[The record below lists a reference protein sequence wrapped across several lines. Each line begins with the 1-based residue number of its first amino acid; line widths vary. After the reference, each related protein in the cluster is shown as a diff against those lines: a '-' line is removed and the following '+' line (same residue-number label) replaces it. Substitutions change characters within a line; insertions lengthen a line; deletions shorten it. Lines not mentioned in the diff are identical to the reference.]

1 MLNKLYKNPQRS
13 AYILIIL
20 MALFSTIYNAYLPL
34 HGDEAY
40 YWMWS
45 HHLQAGYYDHP
56 PMIALM
62 IYLTNFISESEWG
75 VRLVNVF
82 SFSIAAIYIFK
93 FTAELSDEKTALNA
107 ILIFLSVIIVNA
119 GYIITTTDAPTILFW
134 TISLYYSY
142 RAIFYGSWSEYIF
155 AGVALGLLMLSKY
168 TSILLISSIL
178 LFILLKRREILTNIK
193 FYAALMI
200 ALVIISPML
209 WWNYQHGWISFLFQ
223 LHHGASSEHKINLGT
238 FFTFIAAQ
246 FGVFSPVFAWVLFY
260 YLYKEKLFYKN
271 EKLFFIAL
279 SVVITIGL
287 FLYKSLFKNMELNFD
302 APAYI
307 GGVILVA
314 YVMTRRDMKKLFKIG
329 LGIALFFTILGR
341 YLFLFHLDI
350 IRTEMYKSDEI
361 VKRVATFAQPGDKFY
376 GDHLAVAAYLK
387 YYLPGHPDTDVATH
401 SRYSQYDMW
410 RKKDFLKDG
419 LVVTRNHKKDKEL
432 KKLYKNVELI
442 DTNVVVPKRR
452 VFYTYRVSEPILSE
466 K

>member
-1 MLNKLYKNPQRS
+1 MLENLYNNPKKS

-20 MALFSTIYNAYLPL
+20 MAFFSTIYNAYLPL

-56 PMIALM
+56 PMIAFM

-82 SFSIAAIYIFK
+82 SFSIAAVYIFK
-93 FTAELSDEKTALNA
+93 FTSELSDEKTALNA

-134 TISLYYSY
+134 TLSLYYSY
-142 RAIFYGSWSEYIF
+142 RAIFYGAWIEYIL
-155 AGVALGLLMLSKY
+155 AGVTLGLLMLSKY
-168 TSILLISSIL
+168 TSILLVSSIL
-178 LFILLKRREILTNIK
+178 LFILLKKREILTNIK
-193 FYAALMI
+193 FYTALLI
-200 ALVIISPML
+200 ALIIVSPMV
-209 WWNYQHGWISFLFQ
+209 WWNYQHDWISFLFQ
-223 LHHGASSEHKINLGT
+223 IHHGSSNGYKINLES
-238 FFTFIAAQ
+238 FFTFIAGQ
-246 FGVFSPVFAWVLFY
+246 FGIFSPVFAWILFY

-287 FLYKSLFKNMELNFD
+287 FLYKSLFKKMGLNFD

-314 YVMTRRDMKKLFKIG
+314 FVISQYGMTKLFKIG
-329 LGIALFFTILGR
+329 LGVALFFTILGR

-361 VKRVATFAQPGDKFY
+361 VKRVVTFAQPGDKFY

-410 RKKDFLKDG
+410 RKKGFLKDG
-419 LVVTRNHKKDKEL
+419 LVVMRNRRKDNEL

-452 VFYTYRVSEPILSE
+452 VFYTYRVSEPIQSQ

>member
-1 MLNKLYKNPQRS
+1 MLEKLYKNPKKS
-13 AYILIIL
+13 AYSLILL
-20 MALFSTIYNAYLPL
+20 MALFSAIYNAFIPL

-62 IYLTNFISESEWG
+62 IWFTNHISQAEWG

-82 SFSIAAIYIFK
+82 SFTVAAFYLFR
-93 FTAELSDEKTALNA
+93 FTKELSDEKTALNA

-134 TISLYYSY
+134 TLSLYYTY
-142 RAIFYGSWSEYIF
+142 RALFFGSWSEYIL
-155 AGVALGLLMLSKY
+155 AGIMLGLLMLSKY
-168 TSILLISSIL
+168 TSILLIFSIL
-178 LFILLKRREILTNIK
+178 LFILLKKRSILTNIK
-193 FYAALMI
+193 FYVAMLI
-200 ALVIISPML
+200 AFVIVFPMV
-209 WWNYQHGWISFLFQ
+209 WWNYQHDWISFLFQ
-223 LHHGASSEHKINLGT
+223 IHHGSSGESKINWES
-238 FFTFIAAQ
+238 FTAFIAGQ
-246 FGVFSPVFAWVLFY
+246 FGIFSPVFAWILFY
-260 YLYKEKLFYKN
+260 YLYKERLFYKN

-287 FLYKSLFKNMELNFD
+287 FLYKSLFKKMGLNFD

-307 GGVILVA
+307 GGTILVA
-314 YVMTRRDMKKLFKIG
+314 YVVSQYNLKKLFKIG
-329 LGIALFFTILGR
+329 LIVALIFTILGR

-350 IRTEMYKSDEI
+350 VRTEMYKSDAI
-361 VKRVATFAQPGDKFY
+361 FKRVASFAKPGDHFY
-376 GDHLAVAAYLK
+376 GDHLSTAAYLK

-410 RKKDFLKDG
+410 RKKDFLHDG
-419 LVVTRNHKKDKEL
+419 LVVVRKHRKDAEL
-432 KKLYKNVELI
+432 QKLYKHVELI

-452 VFYTYRVSEPILSE
+452 VFYTYRVSDPI
-466 K
+466 KK

>member
-1 MLNKLYKNPQRS
+1 MLEKLYKNPKKS
-13 AYILIIL
+13 AYTLIIL
-20 MALFSTIYNAYLPL
+20 MAIFSAIYNAFIPL

-56 PMIALM
+56 PMIAVM
-62 IYLTNFISESEWG
+62 IWLTDHISQSEWG
-75 VRLVNVF
+75 IRLVNVF
-82 SFSIAAIYIFK
+82 SFTITAFYVFK
-93 FTAELSDEKTALNA
+93 FTKELSDEKTALNA
-107 ILIFLSVIIVNA
+107 VLIFLSVIIVNA

-134 TISLYYSY
+134 TLTLYYTY
-142 RAIFYGSWSEYIF
+142 RAFFFGSWREYIL
-155 AGVALGLLMLSKY
+155 AGIMLGLLMMSKY
-168 TSILLISSIL
+168 TSILLIVTIL
-178 LFILLKRREILTNIK
+178 LFVALKKRDLFTNKK
-193 FYAALMI
+193 FYTAMLLALLI
-200 ALVIISPML
+200 VSPML
-209 WWNYQHGWISFLFQ
+209 WWNYQHDWISFAFQ
-223 LHHGASSEHKINLGT
+223 LHHGESSVFKINFGT

-314 YVMTRRDMKKLFKIG
+314 YVISKYNLKKTFKVG
-329 LGIALFFTILGR
+329 LIIALIFTIIGR
-341 YLFLFHLDI
+341 YMFLFHLDI
-350 IRTEMYKSDEI
+350 IRTEMYKSDAI
-361 VKRVATFAQPGDKFY
+361 IHRVETFARPGDHFY
-376 GDHLAVAAYLK
+376 GDHLSIAAYLK

-419 LVVTRNHKKDKEL
+419 LVLTRNHKRGAEL
-432 KKLYKNVELI
+432 KKLYKHVKLI

-452 VFYTYRVSEPILSE
+452 VFYLYRVADPIR
-466 K
+466 